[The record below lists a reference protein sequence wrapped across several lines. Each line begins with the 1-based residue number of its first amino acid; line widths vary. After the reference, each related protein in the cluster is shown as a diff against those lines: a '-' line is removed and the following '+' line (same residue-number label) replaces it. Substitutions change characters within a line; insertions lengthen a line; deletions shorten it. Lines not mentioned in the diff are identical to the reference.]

1 MDVCTMP
8 LSYMKKKIGS
18 ILAISLCGAMLLAGC
33 SSTDDDTA
41 ATAGQSKNGNE
52 TVEVEDQENTASNKG
67 NIILDINEGNEFK
80 SLEKGLDSYNKV
92 FKDDSDEYNSKAS
105 PAEDFLFKES
115 ALNPGTYMAI
125 YKGESNTVVVPSRVD
140 GVIVGELAEIKEC
153 VENLTIPDTVEIL
166 TCSKDCGNLKEITY
180 SGTAI
185 RSEASLFRESP
196 YREAN
201 TKDGTFIFG
210 NALISYKGETEEYHV
225 PEGVVAIAEDAFS
238 GSTAAAKSIILPS
251 TLKYIDLLEFK
262 KTESITVNSEID
274 MIFRT
279 GDIEGATYINK
290 IYEGIYSF
298 GNVLVK
304 CAPDD
309 RELDIVI
316 PDNINRIGNHCF
328 YGKAKS
334 IRFES
339 EEDVKFNCTPFFDGA
354 QTFFVDEF
362 VFPKNTTNLLI
373 KADSH
378 SMNDVSNLVLPEKVK
393 YLNGELIDRCRSSLA
408 PLPDSIEFYTT
419 YNDNPP
425 QDEYPYVVSGVTDLK
440 SQGYIDQIL
449 QNGGTVILIARH

>member
-1 MDVCTMP
+1 MP
-8 LSYMKKKIGS
+8 LSYMKKRIGS
-18 ILAISLCGAMLLAGC
+18 ILALSLCGAMLLAGC
-33 SSTDDDTA
+33 SNTNDDSTIAVEQGENEAETA
-41 ATAGQSKNGNE
+41 
-52 TVEVEDQENTASNKG
+52 EVKDQEKAVNEG
-67 NIILDINEGNEFK
+67 NIILDINESNEFK
-80 SLEKGLDSYNKV
+80 SFEKGLDSYNKE
-92 FKDDSDEYNSKAS
+92 FKDDNDEYNSKAS
-105 PAEDFLFKES
+105 PIEDFLFEES
-115 ALNPGTYMAI
+115 AWSPGTYKAI
-125 YKGESNTVVVPSRVD
+125 YKGESNSVVVPSRVD
-140 GVIVGELAEIKEC
+140 GVLVGELAEIKEC
-153 VENLTIPDTVEIL
+153 VETLTIPDTVEVL
-166 TCSKDCGNLKEITY
+166 TCYKNSKNLKEVTY
-180 SGTAI
+180 HGTAI
-185 RSEASLFRESP
+185 RSKQSLFMESP

-210 NALISYKGETEEYHV
+210 NALISYKGETEKYHV

-290 IYEGIYSF
+290 IYEGVYSF